1 MGTGLDDTGLYKWY
15 GWFCRWAGR
24 TLSLMG
30 VAAPMHAEPES
41 DWRGV
46 LGRRG
51 EDEAAAY
58 LRQQGYR
65 IVARRARVLRGDI
78 DIVAVDGRTVVFV
91 EVRSGTGSS
100 AASPNWPPPTSGGT
114 GCRTA
119 MCGSMWLR

>member
-65 IVARRARVLRGDI
+65 IVARRARVLRAPDAYTSLYTSLEAI
-78 DIVAVDGRTVVFV
+78 I
-91 EVRSGTGSS
+91 RSVTPSFFTRRHS
-100 AASPNWPPPTSGGT
+100 L
-114 GCRTA
+114 
-119 MCGSMWLR
+119 LRY